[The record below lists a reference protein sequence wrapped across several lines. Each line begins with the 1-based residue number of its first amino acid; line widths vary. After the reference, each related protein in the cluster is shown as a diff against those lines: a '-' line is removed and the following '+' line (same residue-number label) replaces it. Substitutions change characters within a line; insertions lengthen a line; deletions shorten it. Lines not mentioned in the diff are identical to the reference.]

1 MRIGILGYGRF
12 GRALGALLREA
23 GHSYR
28 AWDAVGDLPVDL
40 RAGSA
45 RQLVE
50 DSDTL
55 VLAVP
60 VPALAG
66 ALRDLR
72 PHLRADHLV
81 FDVGSVKVGPC
92 AVLDEQL
99 GVAIPHVGTHPLFG
113 PVSLARAER
122 PLRVVLCPSAHHPA
136 AALAVEAL
144 FQGLGCE
151 VLRQPA
157 EDHDRVMATTHALT
171 FFIAKGLLA
180 VGAGAELPFTP
191 PSFHAIARTLESV
204 REDAGH
210 LFAAL
215 QNQNPFAAGAREGL
229 LEALSAI
236 HQSLA
241 EAVASGAADEQ
252 LSIPDLGARSP
263 ALQEARDHIDALD
276 QELVALL
283 ARRTELVLRA
293 GRAKAELNLPV
304 HDPER
309 EAAQLQARRAWAQAS
324 GLDGQGV
331 EEVFRAVLRASRSA
345 QGSAGEGRG

>member
-1 MRIGILGYGRF
+1 MRIGILGYGHF
-12 GRALGALLREA
+12 GKALGGLLQEA
-23 GHSYR
+23 GYDYQ
-28 AWDAVGDLPVDL
+28 AWDPVADIPAAHRACGSRDL
-40 RAGSA
+40 AES
-45 RQLVE
+45 QE
-50 DSDTL
+50 TI

-60 VPALAG
+60 IPILGSALAN
-66 ALRDLR
+66 LR
-72 PHLRADHLV
+72 PHLRPEHIV
-81 FDVGSVKVGPC
+81 FDVSSVKVGPC
-92 AVLDEQL
+92 ALLDQHL
-99 GVAIPHVGTHPLFG
+99 GPDIPHAGTHPLFG

-122 PLRVVLCPSAHHPA
+122 PLRVVLCPSVHHPA
-136 AALAVEAL
+136 TADRVESL
-144 FQGLGCE
+144 FCHLGCE
-151 VLRQPA
+151 VLRQLP

-215 QNQNPFAAGAREGL
+215 QNENPFASGAREGL

-236 HQSLA
+236 HRSLA
-241 EAVASGAADEQ
+241 EAAETGGGEQ
-252 LSIPDLGARSP
+252 LAIPDLGTRSP
-263 ALQEARDHIDALD
+263 ALQEARNHIDGLD

-283 ARRTELVLRA
+283 ARRAELVLRA

-309 EAAQLQARRAWAQAS
+309 EATQLQTRRTWAADV
-324 GLDGQGV
+324 GLDAQGV
-331 EEVFRAVLRASRSA
+331 EEVFRAVLRSSRSA
-345 QGSAGEGRG
+345 QGNAG

>member
-1 MRIGILGYGRF
+1 MRIGIMGYGRF
-12 GRALGALLREA
+12 GVALGSLIREA
-23 GHSYR
+23 GHSFR
-28 AWDAVGDLPVDL
+28 AWDPVAPIPAEHQ
-40 RAGSA
+40 AGSL
-45 RQLVE
+45 QGLVAE
-50 DSDTL
+50 HDTL

-60 VPALAG
+60 VPLLGSALG
-66 ALRDLR
+66 SIRPLLR
-72 PHLRADHLV
+72 PDHLV

-92 AVLDEQL
+92 GLLETHL
-99 GVAIPHVGTHPLFG
+99 GATIPHAGTHPLFG

-122 PLRVVLCPSAHHPA
+122 PLRVVLCASPHHPDA
-136 AALAVEAL
+136 ARSIETL
-144 FQGLGCE
+144 FCSLGCE
-151 VLRQPA
+151 VLRQSP

-215 QNQNPFAAGAREGL
+215 QNENPFASGAREGL
-229 LEALSAI
+229 LEALAAI
-236 HQSLA
+236 HSSLA
-241 EAVASGAADEQ
+241 EALKTGGGEQ
-252 LSIPDLGARSP
+252 LSIPGLGLATRSP

-276 QELVALL
+276 QELVNLL

-293 GRAKAELNLPV
+293 GRAKAELHLPI

-309 EAAQLQARRAWAQAS
+309 ESAQLQARRAWAAEA
-324 GLDGQGV
+324 GLDAQGV
-331 EEVFRAVLRASRSA
+331 EEVFRSVLRASRVA
-345 QGSAGEGRG
+345 QGK

>member
-12 GRALGALLREA
+12 GRALASLLHEA
-23 GHSYR
+23 GHAYR
-28 AWDAVGDLPVDL
+28 AWDPVADIPAERRAAGLLDLVDNHE
-40 RAGSA
+40 A
-45 RQLVE
+45 
-50 DSDTL
+50 L

-60 VPALAG
+60 IPALG
-66 ALRDLR
+66 SLIRELR
-72 PHLRADHLV
+72 PHLRPDQLV

-92 AVLDEQL
+92 ALLEAHL
-99 GVAIPHVGTHPLFG
+99 GTAIPHAGTHPLFG

-122 PLRVVLCPSAHHPA
+122 PLRVVLCASPRHPDA
-136 AALAVEAL
+136 AARVASL
-144 FQGLGCE
+144 FSSLGCE
-151 VLRQPA
+151 VLSQSA

-215 QNQNPFAAGAREGL
+215 QNENPFAASAREGL

-236 HQSLA
+236 HASLA
-241 EAVASGAADEQ
+241 EAAQSGGGEQ
-252 LSIPDLGARSP
+252 LAIPDLGSRSP

-293 GRAKAELNLPV
+293 GRAKAELSLPV

-309 EAAQLQARRAWAQAS
+309 ETAQLQARRAWAQEAH
-324 GLDGQGV
+324 LDVQGV

-345 QGSAGEGRG
+345 QSGG

>member
-12 GRALGALLREA
+12 GRALGSLLREA
-23 GHSYR
+23 GHTYR
-28 AWDAVGDLPVDL
+28 AWDPVARVPEEF
-40 RAGSA
+40 RAASS
-45 RQLVE
+45 RDLVE
-50 DSDTL
+50 GQEAL
-55 VLAVP
+55 ALAVP

-66 ALRDLR
+66 VLGELR
-72 PHLRADHLV
+72 PHLGSEHLV

-92 AVLDEQL
+92 ALLEEHL
-99 GVAIPHVGTHPLFG
+99 GKAIPHVGTHPLFG

-122 PLRVVLCPSAHHPA
+122 PLRVVLCASPHHPVA
-136 AALAVEAL
+136 AKGVEGL
-144 FQGLGCE
+144 FHSLGCE
-151 VLRQPA
+151 VLRQTP

-215 QNQNPFAAGAREGL
+215 QNENPFASGAREGL
-229 LEALSAI
+229 LEALAAI
-236 HQSLA
+236 HRSLA
-241 EAVASGAADEQ
+241 EAAEMGGGEQ
-252 LSIPDLGARSP
+252 LSIPDLGTRSP
-263 ALQEARDHIDALD
+263 ALQEARDHIDVLD
-276 QELVALL
+276 QELVGLL

-293 GRAKAELNLPV
+293 GRAKAELHLPV

-309 EAAQLQARRAWAQAS
+309 EAVQLQARRSWAADA
-324 GLDGQGV
+324 GLDALGV
-331 EEVFRAVLRASRSA
+331 EEVFRAVLRSSRSA
-345 QGSAGEGRG
+345 QGSMG

>member
-1 MRIGILGYGRF
+1 MRIGLLGYGRF
-12 GRALGALLREA
+12 GRALGSLLREA
-23 GHSYR
+23 GHAYQ
-28 AWDAVGDLPVDL
+28 AWDPVSEIPNEY
-40 RAGSA
+40 RAGSL
-45 RQLVE
+45 QDLVE
-50 DSDTL
+50 GHEAL

-60 VPALAG
+60 IPSLGGLIAG
-66 ALRDLR
+66 LR
-72 PHLRADHLV
+72 PRLRPDHLV

-92 AVLDEQL
+92 ALLEEHL
-99 GVAIPHVGTHPLFG
+99 GAAIPHVGTHPLFG

-122 PLRVVLCPSAHHPA
+122 PLRVVLCPSPHHPA
-136 AALAVEAL
+136 AAASVEQL
-144 FQGLGCE
+144 FRSLGCE
-151 VLRQPA
+151 VLRQSP

-229 LEALSAI
+229 LEALAAI

-241 EAVASGAADEQ
+241 EAVVSGDADEQ
-252 LSIPDLGARSP
+252 LSIPDLGTRSP

-283 ARRTELVLRA
+283 ARRTGLVLRA
-293 GRAKAELNLPV
+293 GRAKAELNLPI

-309 EAAQLQARRAWAQAS
+309 EAAQLQARRAWAEAS
-324 GLDGQGV
+324 GLSAQGV
-331 EEVFRAVLRASRSA
+331 EEVFRALLRASRSA
-345 QGSAGEGRG
+345 QGQAG

>member
-23 GHSYR
+23 GHAYR
-28 AWDAVGDLPVDL
+28 AWDPAVEVPGEL
-40 RAGSA
+40 RAGSRA
-45 RQLVE
+45 DLV
-50 DSDTL
+50 DGADTL
-55 VLAVP
+55 VLAMP
-60 VPALAG
+60 VPALG
-66 ALRDLR
+66 ATLKELR
-72 PHLRADHLV
+72 PRLRPGQLV
-81 FDVGSVKVGPC
+81 LDVCSVKVGPC
-92 AVLDEQL
+92 ALLEEHL
-99 GVAIPHVGTHPLFG
+99 GAVIPHAGTHPLFG

-122 PLRVVLCPSAHHPA
+122 PLRVVLCPSSHHPA
-136 AALAVEAL
+136 AADAAQSL
-144 FQGLGCE
+144 FQSLGCQ
-151 VLRQPA
+151 VLRQNP

-180 VGAGAELPFTP
+180 VGAGADLPFTP

-229 LEALSAI
+229 LEALSAV

-241 EAVASGAADEQ
+241 EAAVSGADEQ
-252 LSIPDLGARSP
+252 LSIPDLGTKSP
-263 ALQEARDHIDALD
+263 ALQEVRDHIDVLD
-276 QELVALL
+276 RELVALL

-293 GRAKAELNLPV
+293 GRAKAELHLPI

-309 EAAQLQARRAWAQAS
+309 EASQLQARREWAKAS
-324 GLDGQGV
+324 NLDPQGV
-331 EEVFRAVLRASRSA
+331 EEVFRAVLRSSRSA
-345 QGSAGEGRG
+345 QGNAG

>member
-28 AWDAVGDLPVDL
+28 AWDPVSEIPVEH
-40 RAGSA
+40 RAAGV
-45 RQLVE
+45 RDLVE
-50 DSDTL
+50 AHEGL

-60 VPALAG
+60 VPALG
-66 ALRDLR
+66 DVLRGLR
-72 PHLRADHLV
+72 PYLRREHLV
-81 FDVGSVKVGPC
+81 FDVGSVKAGPC
-92 AVLDEQL
+92 ALLEEHL
-99 GVAIPHVGTHPLFG
+99 GVAIPHAGTHPLFG

-122 PLRVVLCPSAHHPA
+122 PLRVVLCPSPHHPTA
-136 AALAVEAL
+136 ATAVEGL
-144 FQGLGCE
+144 FHSLGCE
-151 VLRQPA
+151 VLRQSP

-215 QNQNPFAAGAREGL
+215 QNENPFASGAREGL
-229 LEALSAI
+229 LEALAAI
-236 HQSLA
+236 HASLA
-241 EAVASGAADEQ
+241 EAAESGGGEQ
-252 LSIPDLGARSP
+252 LAIPDLGVRSP
-263 ALQEARDHIDALD
+263 ALQEARNHIDVLD

-283 ARRTELVLRA
+283 ARRHELVLRA

-304 HDPER
+304 HDPDR
-309 EAAQLQARRAWAQAS
+309 ETAQLQARRDWALGA
-324 GLDGQGV
+324 GLDVQGV
-331 EEVFRAVLRASRSA
+331 EEVFRAVLRSSRSA
-345 QGSAGEGRG
+345 QGNAG

>member
-12 GRALGALLREA
+12 GRALGSLLQEA

-28 AWDAVGDLPVDL
+28 AWDPVAQIPEEHRAASPRDLVGTQE
-40 RAGSA
+40 A
-45 RQLVE
+45 
-50 DSDTL
+50 L

-60 VPALAG
+60 VPELARVLLG
-66 ALRDLR
+66 IR
-72 PHLRADHLV
+72 PHLSSGQLV

-92 AVLDEQL
+92 ALLEEHL
-99 GVAIPHVGTHPLFG
+99 GGAIPHAGTHPLFG

-122 PLRVVLCPSAHHPA
+122 PLRVVLCASPRHPA
-136 AALAVEAL
+136 AAERAERL
-144 FQGLGCE
+144 FHSLGCE
-151 VLRQPA
+151 VLRQSP

-215 QNQNPFAAGAREGL
+215 QNENPFASGAREGL

-236 HQSLA
+236 HRSLA
-241 EAVASGAADEQ
+241 EAAETGGGEQ
-252 LSIPDLGARSP
+252 LSIPDLGVRSP
-263 ALQEARDHIDALD
+263 ALKEARNHIDSLD

-293 GRAKAELNLPV
+293 GRAKAELNLPI

-309 EAAQLQARRAWAQAS
+309 ETAQLQARRTWADEA
-324 GLDGQGV
+324 GLDAQGV
-331 EEVFRAVLRASRSA
+331 EDVFRAVLRSSRSA
-345 QGSAGEGRG
+345 QGSAS

>member
-23 GHSYR
+23 GHGYR
-28 AWDAVGDLPVDL
+28 AWDPLAEVPLEHRAAGVRDLVDGPE
-40 RAGSA
+40 A
-45 RQLVE
+45 
-50 DSDTL
+50 L

-60 VPALAG
+60 VPALAQV
-66 ALRDLR
+66 LRDLR
-72 PHLRADHLV
+72 PYLSASHLV

-92 AVLDEQL
+92 GLLEEHL
-99 GVAIPHVGTHPLFG
+99 GAAIPHAGTHPLFG

-122 PLRVVLCPSAHHPA
+122 PLRVVLCASPHHPA
-136 AALAVEAL
+136 AAQRLEGL
-144 FQGLGCE
+144 FHSLGCE
-151 VLRQPA
+151 VLRQSP

-215 QNQNPFAAGAREGL
+215 QNENPFAGGAREGL

-236 HQSLA
+236 HRNLA
-241 EAVASGAADEQ
+241 EVAETGGGEQ
-252 LSIPDLGARSP
+252 LSIPDLGTRSP
-263 ALQEARDHIDALD
+263 ALQEARDHIDSLD
-276 QELVALL
+276 QELVSLL

-293 GRAKAELNLPV
+293 GRAKAELHLPV

-309 EAAQLQARRAWAQAS
+309 EAAQLQARRAWAAEA
-324 GLDGQGV
+324 GLDAQGV
-331 EEVFRAVLRASRSA
+331 EEVFRAVLRSSRSA
-345 QGSAGEGRG
+345 QGSAG

>member
-12 GRALGALLREA
+12 GRALGALLLEA
-23 GHSYR
+23 GHAYQ
-28 AWDAVGDLPVDL
+28 AWDPFADIPPEHRAISL
-40 RAGSA
+40 RELAEA
-45 RQLVE
+45 HE
-50 DSDTL
+50 AL

-60 VPALAG
+60 VPALERV
-66 ALRDLR
+66 LLDLR

-92 AVLDEQL
+92 GLLETHL
-99 GVAIPHVGTHPLFG
+99 GAAIPHAGTHPLFG

-122 PLRVVLCPSAHHPA
+122 PLRVVLCPSPRHPEA
-136 AALAVEAL
+136 AERVERL
-144 FQGLGCE
+144 FRSLGCE
-151 VLRQPA
+151 VLRQKP

-171 FFIAKGLLA
+171 FFIAKGLLS

-229 LEALSAI
+229 LESLSAI
-236 HQSLA
+236 HRSLA
-241 EAVASGAADEQ
+241 EAVESGADEQ
-252 LSIPDLGARSP
+252 LSIPDLGTRSP
-263 ALQEARDHIDALD
+263 VLQEARDHIDSLD
-276 QELVALL
+276 QELIALL

-293 GRAKAELNLPV
+293 GRAKAELGLPV
-304 HDPER
+304 LDPDR
-309 EAAQLQARRAWAQAS
+309 EAAQLQARRAWAQDS
-324 GLDGQGV
+324 GLDPEGV
-331 EEVFRAVLRASRSA
+331 AEVFRAVLRASRSA
-345 QGSAGEGRG
+345 QGQ

>member
-1 MRIGILGYGRF
+1 MRIGILGHGRF
-12 GRALGALLREA
+12 GRALGSLLHEA

-28 AWDAVGDLPVDL
+28 AWDA
-40 RAGSA
+40 RAEVPNERGVSSA
-45 RQLVE
+45 RELV
-50 DSDTL
+50 DTHEAL

-60 VPALAG
+60 VPALEG
-66 ALRDLR
+66 VLKDLR
-72 PHLRADHLV
+72 PHLRPDHLV

-92 AVLDEQL
+92 RLLEAHL
-99 GVAIPHVGTHPLFG
+99 GAAIPHAGTHPLFG

-122 PLRVVLCPSAHHPA
+122 PLRVVLCPSGHHPA
-136 AALAVEAL
+136 AAERVERL
-144 FQGLGCE
+144 FQSLGCE
-151 VLRQPA
+151 VLRQGP

-171 FFIAKGLLA
+171 FFLAKGLLA

-210 LFAAL
+210 LFTAL

-229 LEALSAI
+229 LEALGAI

-241 EAVASGAADEQ
+241 EAVESGADEQ
-252 LSIPDLGARSP
+252 LAIPDLGSRSP

-283 ARRTELVLRA
+283 ARRHELVLRA

-304 HDPER
+304 HDPDR
-309 EAAQLQARRAWAQAS
+309 EAAQLQARRDWARAAQ
-324 GLDGQGV
+324 LDVQGV
-331 EEVFRAVLRASRSA
+331 EEVFRAVLRASRTA
-345 QGSAGEGRG
+345 QGRA

>member
-12 GRALGALLREA
+12 GRALGSLLHEA
-23 GHSYR
+23 GHAYR
-28 AWDAVGDLPVDL
+28 AWDPVTNIPAERRAASL
-40 RAGSA
+40 RE
-45 RQLVE
+45 LVDAHE
-50 DSDTL
+50 SL

-60 VPALAG
+60 IRALAG
-66 ALRDLR
+66 VLRDLR
-72 PHLRADHLV
+72 PHLRSDQLV

-92 AVLDEQL
+92 ALLEEYL
-99 GVAIPHVGTHPLFG
+99 GAAIPFAGTHPLFG

-122 PLRVVLCPSAHHPA
+122 PLRVVLCASSHHPA
-136 AALAVEAL
+136 AAQRVESL
-144 FQGLGCE
+144 FHSLGCE
-151 VLRQPA
+151 VLRQSP

-215 QNQNPFAAGAREGL
+215 QNENPFALGAREGL

-236 HQSLA
+236 HRSLA
-241 EAVASGAADEQ
+241 EAAETGGGEQ

-283 ARRTELVLRA
+283 ARRKELVLRA
-293 GRAKAELNLPV
+293 GRAKAELSLPV

-309 EAAQLQARRAWAQAS
+309 ESAQLQDRRAWAEEA
-324 GLDGQGV
+324 GLDVQGV
-331 EEVFRAVLRASRSA
+331 EEVFRAVLRSSRSA
-345 QGSAGEGRG
+345 QGGPG

>member
-12 GRALGALLREA
+12 GRALGSLLHEA
-23 GHSYR
+23 GHPYR
-28 AWDAVGDLPVDL
+28 AWDPVTEIPAERRATGLPD
-40 RAGSA
+40 
-45 RQLVE
+45 LVE
-50 DSDTL
+50 AHEAL

-60 VPALAG
+60 IPALAG
-66 ALRDLR
+66 VLRDLR
-72 PHLRADHLV
+72 PHLRSDQLV

-92 AVLDEQL
+92 ALLEEHL
-99 GVAIPHVGTHPLFG
+99 GADIPHAGTHPLFG

-122 PLRVVLCPSAHHPA
+122 PLRVVLCPSPRHPA
-136 AALAVEAL
+136 AADRVESL
-144 FQGLGCE
+144 FRSLGCE
-151 VLRQPA
+151 VLRQRP

-171 FFIAKGLLA
+171 FFLAKGLLA

-210 LFAAL
+210 LFATL
-215 QNQNPFAAGAREGL
+215 QNENPFAAGAREGL

-236 HQSLA
+236 HRSLA
-241 EAVASGAADEQ
+241 EVAESGGGEQ

-263 ALQEARDHIDALD
+263 VLQEARDHIDALD

-283 ARRTELVLRA
+283 ARRTDLVLRA

-309 EAAQLQARRAWAQAS
+309 EAAQLQARCAWADEAH
-324 GLDGQGV
+324 LDRQGI
-331 EEVFRAVLRASRSA
+331 EEVFRAVLRASRAA
-345 QGSAGEGRG
+345 QGR

>member
-23 GHSYR
+23 GHAYR
-28 AWDAVGDLPVDL
+28 AWDPVTEIPEEHRAV
-40 RAGSA
+40 SA
-45 RQLVE
+45 RDLVDGQE
-50 DSDTL
+50 AL
-55 VLAVP
+55 ALAVP

-66 ALRDLR
+66 VLRDLC
-72 PHLRADHLV
+72 PFLNPSHLV

-92 AVLDEQL
+92 ALLEEHL
-99 GVAIPHVGTHPLFG
+99 GAAIPHAGTHPLFG

-122 PLRVVLCPSAHHPA
+122 PLRVVLCASPRHPA
-136 AALAVEAL
+136 AAELAERL
-144 FQGLGCE
+144 FHSLGCE
-151 VLRQPA
+151 VLRQSP

-215 QNQNPFAAGAREGL
+215 QNENPFASGAREGL

-236 HQSLA
+236 HRSLA
-241 EAVASGAADEQ
+241 EAAETGGGEQ
-252 LSIPDLGARSP
+252 LSIPDLGTRSP
-263 ALQEARDHIDALD
+263 ALQEARNHIDALD

-309 EAAQLQARRAWAQAS
+309 ETTQLQARRSWAADA
-324 GLDGQGV
+324 GLDAQGV
-331 EEVFRAVLRASRSA
+331 EEVFRAVLRSSRSA
-345 QGSAGEGRG
+345 QGSAG

>member
-12 GRALGALLREA
+12 GGALGALLHEA

-28 AWDAVGDLPVDL
+28 AWDPVTDIPAEL
-40 RAGSA
+40 RAGGA
-45 RQLVE
+45 RELIEESGILV
-50 DSDTL
+50 
-55 VLAVP
+55 VAVP
-60 VPALAG
+60 VPAFG
-66 ALRDLR
+66 NVLRNLR
-72 PHLRADHLV
+72 PHLRPDQLV
-81 FDVGSVKVGPC
+81 FDVGSVKAGPC
-92 AVLDEQL
+92 ALLEEHL
-99 GVAIPHVGTHPLFG
+99 GAAIPHAGTHPLFG

-136 AALAVEAL
+136 AAAAVERL
-144 FQGLGCE
+144 FLSLGCE
-151 VLRQPA
+151 VLRQSP

-241 EAVASGAADEQ
+241 EAVVSGADEQ
-252 LSIPDLGARSP
+252 LSIPDLGSRSP
-263 ALQEARDHIDALD
+263 ALQEARNHIDTLD

-293 GRAKAELNLPV
+293 GRAKAELNLPI

-309 EAAQLQARRAWAQAS
+309 EAAQLQVRRDWAQAS
-324 GLDGQGV
+324 GLDAQGV
-331 EEVFRAVLRASRSA
+331 EEVFRAVLRSSRSA
-345 QGSAGEGRG
+345 QGNAG

>member
-1 MRIGILGYGRF
+1 MRIGILGFGRF
-12 GRALGALLREA
+12 GRALAALLHDA
-23 GHSYR
+23 GHAYR
-28 AWDAVGDLPVDL
+28 AWDPVADIPAERRAASLRDLVDVHE
-40 RAGSA
+40 A
-45 RQLVE
+45 
-50 DSDTL
+50 L

-60 VPALAG
+60 IPALGG
-66 ALRDLR
+66 ALETLR
-72 PHLRADHLV
+72 PHLRPDQLV

-92 AVLDEQL
+92 ALLDRHL
-99 GVAIPHVGTHPLFG
+99 GADIPHAGTHPLFG

-122 PLRVVLCPSAHHPA
+122 PLRVVLCASPRHPGA
-136 AALAVEAL
+136 ADRVEAL
-144 FQGLGCE
+144 FRSLGCE
-151 VLRQPA
+151 VLRQSA

-215 QNQNPFAAGAREGL
+215 QNENPFAAGAREGL

-236 HQSLA
+236 HASLA
-241 EAVASGAADEQ
+241 EAVQSGGGGEQ
-252 LSIPDLGARSP
+252 LAIPDLGSRSP

-293 GRAKAELNLPV
+293 GRAKAELSLPV

-309 EAAQLQARRAWAQAS
+309 EAAQLRARRAWAEAA
-324 GLDGQGV
+324 GLSPQGV
-331 EEVFRAVLRASRSA
+331 EEVFRSVLRSSRSA
-345 QGSAGEGRG
+345 QGGG

>member
-1 MRIGILGYGRF
+1 MHIGILGYGRF
-12 GRALGALLREA
+12 GRALGALLHEA
-23 GHSYR
+23 GHTYR
-28 AWDAVGDLPVDL
+28 AWDPVTDIPAEH
-40 RAGSA
+40 RAASPSD
-45 RQLVE
+45 LVE
-50 DSDTL
+50 THEVL

-60 VPALAG
+60 VPALG
-66 ALRDLR
+66 RVLMDLR
-72 PHLRADHLV
+72 SHLRSEHLV

-92 AVLDEQL
+92 ALLEEHL
-99 GVAIPHVGTHPLFG
+99 GAAIPHAGTHPLFG

-122 PLRVVLCPSAHHPA
+122 PLRVVLSASPHHPA
-136 AALAVEAL
+136 AAKRIESL
-144 FQGLGCE
+144 FHSMGCE
-151 VLRQPA
+151 VLRQSP

-215 QNQNPFAAGAREGL
+215 QNENPFAMGAREGL

-236 HQSLA
+236 HRSLA
-241 EAVASGAADEQ
+241 EAAETGGGEQ
-252 LSIPDLGARSP
+252 LSIPDLGTRSP
-263 ALQEARDHIDALD
+263 ALQEARNHIDALD
-276 QELVALL
+276 QELVDLL

-293 GRAKAELNLPV
+293 GRAKAELSLPI

-309 EAAQLQARRAWAQAS
+309 EAAQLQARRAWAQEAD
-324 GLDGQGV
+324 LDVQGV
-331 EEVFRAVLRASRSA
+331 EDVFRAVLRSSRSA
-345 QGSAGEGRG
+345 QGNDG

>member
-1 MRIGILGYGRF
+1 MSIGILGYGRF
-12 GRALGALLREA
+12 GRALGSLLREA
-23 GHSYR
+23 GLAYR
-28 AWDAVGDLPVDL
+28 AWDPVADIPADR
-40 RAGSA
+40 RATSA
-45 RQLVE
+45 RDLLEGQE
-50 DSDTL
+50 TL

-60 VPALAG
+60 VPALASLLKDIRPY
-66 ALRDLR
+66 LRSDQ
-72 PHLRADHLV
+72 LV

-92 AVLDEQL
+92 KLLEEHL
-99 GVAIPHVGTHPLFG
+99 GAAIPHAGAHPLFG

-122 PLRVVLCPSAHHPA
+122 PLRVVLCESVLHQA
-136 AALAVEAL
+136 AAERVDRL
-144 FQGLGCE
+144 FRQLGCE
-151 VLRQPA
+151 VLRQSP

-210 LFAAL
+210 LFATL
-215 QNQNPFAAGAREGL
+215 QNENPFAAGAREGL

-236 HQSLA
+236 HDSLA
-241 EAVASGAADEQ
+241 EVAQSGGGEL
-252 LSIPDLGARSP
+252 LSIPDLGVRSP

-283 ARRTELVLRA
+283 ARRTGLVLRA
-293 GRAKAELNLPV
+293 GRAKAELNLPI

-309 EAAQLQARRAWAQAS
+309 EAAQIQARRAWAEEA
-324 GLDGQGV
+324 GLAAQGI
-331 EEVFRAVLRASRSA
+331 EEVFRAILRSSRSA
-345 QGSAGEGRG
+345 QGSDS

>member
-12 GRALGALLREA
+12 GRALGSLLHEA
-23 GHSYR
+23 GHAYR
-28 AWDAVGDLPVDL
+28 AWDPVTEIPSDL
-40 RAGSA
+40 RAGSFHE
-45 RQLVE
+45 LVVAHE
-50 DSDTL
+50 TL
-55 VLAVP
+55 ILAVP
-60 VPALAG
+60 IRALEG
-66 ALRDLR
+66 LLKALQPNLR
-72 PHLRADHLV
+72 SDQLV

-92 AVLDEQL
+92 TQLEEHLGAAV
-99 GVAIPHVGTHPLFG
+99 PHVGTHPLFG

-122 PLRVVLCPSAHHPA
+122 PLRVVLCPSPHHPA
-136 AALAVEAL
+136 AAQRVESL
-144 FQGLGCE
+144 FLSLGCE
-151 VLRQPA
+151 VLRQSP

-210 LFAAL
+210 LFATL
-215 QNQNPFAAGAREGL
+215 QNENPFAMGAREGL

-241 EAVASGAADEQ
+241 EAAETGGGEQ
-252 LSIPDLGARSP
+252 LSIPDLGTRSP
-263 ALQEARDHIDALD
+263 ALQEARNHIDALD
-276 QELVALL
+276 QELVDLL

-293 GRAKAELNLPV
+293 GRAKSELNLPV

-309 EAAQLQARRAWAQAS
+309 EAAQLQARRAWAKEV
-324 GLDGQGV
+324 GMDGQGV
-331 EEVFRAVLRASRSA
+331 EDVFRAVLRASRTA
-345 QGSAGEGRG
+345 QGT

>member
-12 GRALGALLREA
+12 GRALGSLLLEA
-23 GHSYR
+23 GHAYQ
-28 AWDAVGDLPVDL
+28 AWDPATDIPLDHRAAGLRDLVDAQEAV
-40 RAGSA
+40 
-45 RQLVE
+45 
-50 DSDTL
+50 

-60 VPALAG
+60 VPALASV
-66 ALRDLR
+66 LRDLR
-72 PHLRADHLV
+72 PCLNAGQLV

-92 AVLDEQL
+92 ALLEEHL
-99 GVAIPHVGTHPLFG
+99 GGAIPHVGTHPLFG

-122 PLRVVLCPSAHHPA
+122 PLRVVLCASPLHPA
-136 AALAVEAL
+136 AADRAERL
-144 FQGLGCE
+144 FHSLGCE
-151 VLRQPA
+151 VLRQSP

-210 LFAAL
+210 LFATL
-215 QNQNPFAAGAREGL
+215 QNENPFASGAREGL
-229 LEALSAI
+229 LEALLAI
-236 HQSLA
+236 HRSLA
-241 EAVASGAADEQ
+241 EAAETGGGEQ
-252 LSIPDLGARSP
+252 LSIPDLGTRSP
-263 ALQEARDHIDALD
+263 ALQEARNHIDSLD

-293 GRAKAELNLPV
+293 GRAKAELNLPI

-309 EAAQLQARRAWAQAS
+309 EAAQLQARRTWADEA
-324 GLDGQGV
+324 GLDAQGV
-331 EEVFRAVLRASRSA
+331 EDVFRAVLRSSRSA
-345 QGSAGEGRG
+345 QGSAG

>member
-12 GRALGALLREA
+12 GRALGSLLLEA
-23 GHSYR
+23 GHAYR
-28 AWDAVGDLPVDL
+28 ALDPAAEIPGEHQAASLQD
-40 RAGSA
+40 
-45 RQLVE
+45 LVE
-50 DSDTL
+50 GQEAL

-60 VPALAG
+60 VPALG
-66 ALRDLR
+66 RALLDLR
-72 PHLRADHLV
+72 PHLTSDHLV

-92 AVLDEQL
+92 ALMEEHL
-99 GVAIPHVGTHPLFG
+99 GGAIPHVGTHPLFG

-122 PLRVVLCPSAHHPA
+122 PLRVVLCASPRHPA
-136 AALAVEAL
+136 AADRAERL
-144 FQGLGCE
+144 FHSLGCE
-151 VLRQPA
+151 VLRQSP

-191 PSFHAIARTLESV
+191 PSFHAIAHTLESV
-204 REDAGH
+204 QEDAGH

-215 QNQNPFAAGAREGL
+215 QNENPFASGAREGL

-236 HQSLA
+236 HKSLA
-241 EAVASGAADEQ
+241 EAAETGGGEQ
-252 LSIPDLGARSP
+252 LSIPDLGMRSP
-263 ALQEARDHIDALD
+263 ALQEARNHIDALD

-309 EAAQLQARRAWAQAS
+309 EAAQLQARRTWAADA
-324 GLDGQGV
+324 GLDAQGV
-331 EEVFRAVLRASRSA
+331 EEVFRAVLRSSRSA
-345 QGSAGEGRG
+345 QGSAG

>member
-12 GRALGALLREA
+12 GRALGELLREA
-23 GHSYR
+23 GHGYR
-28 AWDAVGDLPVDL
+28 AWDPAVEVPAERRAAGL
-40 RAGSA
+40 RD
-45 RQLVE
+45 LVE
-50 DSDTL
+50 AEAL

-60 VPALAG
+60 VAAQVAALAS
-66 ALRDLR
+66 LR
-72 PHLRADHLV
+72 PHLRPDQLV
-81 FDVGSVKVGPC
+81 FDVGSVKSGPC
-92 AVLDEQL
+92 ALMDAQL
-99 GVAIPHVGTHPLFG
+99 GAAIPHAGTHPLFG

-122 PLRVVLCPSAHHPA
+122 PLRVVLCPSIHHPA
-136 AALAVEAL
+136 AADRVQAL
-144 FQGLGCE
+144 FESLGCE
-151 VLRQPA
+151 VLRQSP

-215 QNQNPFAAGAREGL
+215 QNQNPFAKGAREGL

-236 HQSLA
+236 HQTLA
-241 EAVASGAADEQ
+241 EAVAEGADEQ
-252 LSIPDLGARSP
+252 QLAIPSLGERSP
-263 ALQEARDHIDALD
+263 ILQETRDHIDALD

-293 GRAKAELNLPV
+293 GRAKAELGLPV
-304 HDPER
+304 HDPDR
-309 EAAQLQARRAWAQAS
+309 EASQLQARRAWAQEAH
-324 GLDGQGV
+324 LDAQGV
-331 EEVFRAVLRASRSA
+331 EDVFRAVLRASRSA
-345 QGSAGEGRG
+345 QGGRG

>member
-12 GRALGALLREA
+12 GRALGSLLRDA
-23 GHSYR
+23 GHAYR
-28 AWDAVGDLPVDL
+28 AWDPNAEVPLEH
-40 RAGSA
+40 RAIGFHD
-45 RQLVE
+45 LVE
-50 DSDTL
+50 GQEAL

-60 VPALAG
+60 IPALGGLLG
-66 ALRDLR
+66 ALR

-92 AVLDEQL
+92 ALLEEHL
-99 GVAIPHVGTHPLFG
+99 GPAIPHVGSHPLFG

-122 PLRVVLCPSAHHPA
+122 PLRVVLCASPHHPA
-136 AALAVEAL
+136 AALRVEQL
-144 FQGLGCE
+144 FRGLGCE
-151 VLRQPA
+151 VLRQSP

-215 QNQNPFAAGAREGL
+215 QNENPFASGAREGL

-236 HQSLA
+236 HRSLA
-241 EAVASGAADEQ
+241 EAAEMGGGEQ
-252 LSIPDLGARSP
+252 LAIPDLGARSP
-263 ALQEARDHIDALD
+263 ALQEARNHIDALD

-283 ARRTELVLRA
+283 ARRTGLVLRA

-309 EAAQLQARRAWAQAS
+309 ESAQLEARRAWAKES
-324 GLDGQGV
+324 GLDAQGV

-345 QGSAGEGRG
+345 QSGQA

>member
-1 MRIGILGYGRF
+1 LI
-12 GRALGALLREA
+12 
-23 GHSYR
+23 
-28 AWDAVGDLPVDL
+28 DANDL
-40 RAGSA
+40 
-45 RQLVE
+45 
-50 DSDTL
+50 L
-55 VLAVP
+55 VLAMP
-60 VPALAG
+60 VPALEG

-72 PHLRADHLV
+72 PHLRPDHLV

-92 AVLDEQL
+92 GLLDAHL
-99 GVAIPHVGTHPLFG
+99 GAAIPHVGTHPLFG

-136 AALAVEAL
+136 AATTVEGL

-151 VLRQPA
+151 VLRQSA

-215 QNQNPFAAGAREGL
+215 QNENPFASGAREGL
-229 LEALSAI
+229 LEALAAI
-236 HQSLA
+236 HRSLA
-241 EAVASGAADEQ
+241 EAAESGGGEH

-276 QELVALL
+276 QELVGLL

-293 GRAKAELNLPV
+293 GRAKAELNLPI

-309 EAAQLQARRAWAQAS
+309 EASQLQARRDWAKAA
-324 GLDGQGV
+324 GLDATEV
-331 EEVFRAVLRASRSA
+331 EEVFRAVLRSSRAA
-345 QGSAGEGRG
+345 QGHAG